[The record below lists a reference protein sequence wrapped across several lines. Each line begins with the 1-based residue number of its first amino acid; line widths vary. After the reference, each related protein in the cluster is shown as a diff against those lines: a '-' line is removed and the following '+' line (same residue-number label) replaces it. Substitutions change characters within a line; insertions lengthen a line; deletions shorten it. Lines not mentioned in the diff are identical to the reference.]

1 LSVRVFPGRVRDGK
15 IVPDGEVPLEEGA
28 TVTVIA
34 DSPEDSFSLSSDQ
47 EAELVDAIESADR
60 GEVLSA
66 ADLLTRLKT

>member
-1 LSVRVFPGRVRDGK
+1 
-15 IVPDGEVPLEEGA
+15 
-28 TVTVIA
+28 
-34 DSPEDSFSLSSDQ
+34 LSSDQ